1 MIVLDTSILLAF
13 LWAPDQAHERAVELL
28 NDEQGPFIVSPYV
41 VAELD
46 YLLLK
51 KGGVGLELAAIEEL
65 SDGAYELPV
74 IGAADLI
81 SCHSVLS
88 SYREHSIGITDA
100 SLVVLADR
108 YGTNRIA
115 TLDRRHFSILRSL
128 SGQSFSLFP

>member
-13 LWAPDQAHERAVELL
+13 LWAPDPAHERAVALL
-28 NDEQGPFIVSPYV
+28 NDERGPFIVSPYV

-51 KGGVGLELAAIEEL
+51 KGGVSLELVAIEEL

-81 SCHSVLS
+81 SCFSVLS
-88 SYREHSIGITDA
+88 TYREHSIGITDA

-128 SGQSFSLFP
+128 SGHAFSLLP

>member
-13 LWAPDQAHERAVELL
+13 LWAPDPAHDPAVALL
-28 NDEQGPFIVSPYV
+28 NDERGPFIVSPYV

-51 KGGVGLELAAIEEL
+51 KGGVSLELVAIEEL

-81 SCHSVLS
+81 SCFSVLS
-88 SYREHSIGITDA
+88 TYREHSIGITDA

-128 SGQSFSLFP
+128 SGQAFSLLP

>member
-1 MIVLDTSILLAF
+1 LIVLDTSILLAF

-81 SCHSVLS
+81 SCLSVLS